1 MNHGETIS
9 GAQIPFLPT
18 VPRKTVAVWRRGG
31 VADGVVSACDVGGL
45 GASGPPPR
53 D

>member
-45 GASGPPPR
+45 GASVPPPR